1 MINRLSEFIRS
12 KRGTLSLRDFAK
24 MCGNISHTQIDSIER
39 GVDPRTNKP
48 VRPTIDTLK
57 KLSLG
62 TGVTVAYLAA
72 LAADEDIPG
81 EKIQSTPPRRRGL
94 VRNSFSP
101 HDEKI
106 IDKFHSL
113 TADNQIEIEK
123 LIDVKLDLQ
132 GKRGSATQSTV
143 V

>member
-101 HDEKI
+101 PHAAKSNSQIYFLLKI
-106 IDKFHSL
+106 DFL
-113 TADNQIEIEK
+113 ELPFL
-123 LIDVKLDLQ
+123 LICN
-132 GKRGSATQSTV
+132 
-143 V
+143 